1 MEEKEQRRGGEKEED
16 EKEGEG
22 KIRRKDKQGMIGGE
36 EGTRKRR

>member
-22 KIRRKDKQGMIGGE
+22 KIRRKDKRE
-36 EGTRKRR
+36 